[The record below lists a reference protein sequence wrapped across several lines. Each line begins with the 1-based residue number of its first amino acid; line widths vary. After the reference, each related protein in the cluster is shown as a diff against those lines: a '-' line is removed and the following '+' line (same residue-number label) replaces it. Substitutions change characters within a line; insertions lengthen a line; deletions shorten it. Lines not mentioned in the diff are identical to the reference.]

1 VGNHKEI
8 PASPSLD
15 EIMFDLEVLEM
26 KRISRPAL
34 IGALLLIFLTSAC
47 GKLSFASPTPVW
59 TIPPGG
65 IPVFPTTTM
74 QALTAVPGSA
84 LTAGIPI
91 TGENVVSL
99 QCQFCV
105 QNEAHAVL
113 IFPDSVSFKVSAEI
127 PVDCLTA
134 AVTGGKRILVCHGT
148 QSATFNL
155 NICPDSSDCL
165 QFPVALQP
173 CPLLAAGATPQP
185 TGTAFYLTPINTLQA
200 PTKKDTKPARTA
212 EPSSTP
218 APGGGP
224 ATSTPAPSTNTP
236 PPVPPTTPPPTTYPN
251 PING

>member
-8 PASPSLD
+8 SASLSLD
-15 EIMFDLEVLEM
+15 EITFDLEVMEM

-34 IGALLLIFLTSAC
+34 IGALLLIFLSSAC
-47 GKLSFASPTPVW
+47 GELSFASPTPVW
-59 TIPPGG
+59 TVPPGG
-65 IPVFPTTTM
+65 VPVFPTTTM
-74 QALTAVPGSA
+74 LARATVPGSA
-84 LTAGIPI
+84 LTAEIPV

-105 QNEAHAVL
+105 ENEAHAVL
-113 IFPDSVSFKVSAEI
+113 IFPDSVSFKVSGGI

-173 CPLLAAGATPQP
+173 CPLLPAGATPQP
-185 TGTAFYLTPINTLQA
+185 TGTAFYLTPINTLPA
-200 PTKKDTKPARTA
+200 PTKKETKPASTA
-212 EPSSTP
+212 NPSSTP
-218 APGGGP
+218 E
-224 ATSTPAPSTNTP
+224 PSTNTP
-236 PPVPPTTPPPTTYPN
+236 PPVPPTTPPPTSYPN
-251 PING
+251 QTGG